1 MATVVCLLWARSWV
15 PDSALAQSKGHGVR
29 WKALPA
35 LLVNI
40 GNEKRKPLVKGW
52 VVPVPKCMLGKK
64 S

>member
-1 MATVVCLLWARSWV
+1 M
-15 PDSALAQSKGHGVR
+15 PDFSLAQSKGHGVR

-40 GNEKRKPLVKGW
+40 GHEKRKPFVKGW

-64 S
+64 KLVQQQGLH

>member
-1 MATVVCLLWARSWV
+1 M
-15 PDSALAQSKGHGVR
+15 PDFALAQSKGHGVR
-29 WKALPA
+29 WKPLPA

-40 GNEKRKPLVKGW
+40 GHEKRKLLVKGW